1 MPFFVRIPQ
10 KTLIIAIK
18 TVFISVFY
26 AFNAINVDK
35 ISAAFADDFYLYKVL
50 NGKL

>member
-1 MPFFVRIPQ
+1 MSFFDKMPQ
-10 KTLIIAIK
+10 KTLIIAVK

-26 AFNAINVDK
+26 AFNVINGNK

-50 NGKL
+50 NLKL

>member
-1 MPFFVRIPQ
+1 MTFFIRIPQ

-26 AFNAINVDK
+26 TFNIINDDK

-50 NGKL
+50 NLKL